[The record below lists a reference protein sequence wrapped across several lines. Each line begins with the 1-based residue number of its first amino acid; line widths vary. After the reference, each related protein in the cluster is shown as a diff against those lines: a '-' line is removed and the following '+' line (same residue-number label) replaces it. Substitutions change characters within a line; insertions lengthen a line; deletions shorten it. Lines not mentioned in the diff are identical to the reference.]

1 MYLYMKNYTI
11 GGITKKQKKEKKR
24 IKAERNT
31 QRKIVQKNPGKN
43 ISDRKNQGRYVLSH
57 SREHLRRNPM
67 DTASFN
73 VNKFGLNSMPDNHNI
88 VRVLHRNKPV
98 NYRDQRRL
106 YNQLRKEGETEELTN
121 AIINSKT
128 NSSLPHVRE
137 SIMSYVNP
145 ASITTEGLYGGP
157 VTYKMNEVDIIPT
170 PSSRGGKRKKK
181 NKTRKK

>member
-11 GGITKKQKKEKKR
+11 GGITEKQKNEKKR
-24 IKAERNT
+24 KKAERNT

-43 ISDRKNQGRYVLSH
+43 ISDRKYQGRYVLSH
-57 SREHLRRNPM
+57 SREHPRRNPM

-73 VNKFGLNSMPDNHNI
+73 VNKFGLNSMPDNQNI
-88 VRVLHRNKPV
+88 VRILHRNKPV
-98 NYRDQRRL
+98 NFRDQRRL
-106 YNQLRKEGETEELTN
+106 YKQFREEGETEELTN
-121 AIINSKT
+121 EIINSKT
-128 NSSLPHVRE
+128 NASLPHVRD

-145 ASITTEGLYGGP
+145 ASITTTEGP